1 MPPIPPFRGT
11 RNNHLSKFFDKI
23 AWLTPSEPNREQQ
36 MPKPNEPSP
45 GDVAAPAGQTNA
57 IKIQHI
63 MRFSI
68 VLYIYRILC
77 AIYRIEM
84 I

>member
-1 MPPIPPFRGT
+1 
-11 RNNHLSKFFDKI
+11 
-23 AWLTPSEPNREQQ
+23 

-68 VLYIYRILC
+68 DLYIYRILC
-77 AIYRIEM
+77 AIYRFKYDIQDNNTY
-84 I
+84 INKWCSTV

>member
-1 MPPIPPFRGT
+1 
-11 RNNHLSKFFDKI
+11 
-23 AWLTPSEPNREQQ
+23 

-63 MRFSI
+63 MRYSI
-68 VLYIYRILC
+68 VLYIYTEYYVRYIDLNMVYKITIRTYINKWC
-77 AIYRIEM
+77 STV
-84 I
+84 